1 MELDYQKFLQN
12 HPPNRGVHPSTPGKK
27 TGTDQSVRSGGKS
40 EGGNSVGGGD
50 SDNDDDDGAGND
62 SEENVSEDEYSDEEE
77 YQFLVRTCVCVIYM
91 HILTCSSLY
100 ISTCKYVQ

>member
-50 SDNDDDDGAGND
+50 SDNDDDGAGND

-77 YQFLVRTCVCVIYM
+77 YQFLVRTCVC
-91 HILTCSSLY
+91 HLHAHFNL
-100 ISTCKYVQ
+100 